1 MCTMIAASAPVR
13 GVGMGADGW
22 FPLTMVT
29 VGYDHA
35 THSEDEHAVLIDF
48 TNYGIGL
55 HARVAVELDLPSARA
70 LVEQLRSA
78 IEQAEASGVH

>member
-1 MCTMIAASAPVR
+1 MCTNIATSSPVR

-22 FPLTMVT
+22 FPLTQAT

-48 TNYGIGL
+48 TNYDIGL
-55 HARVAVELDLPSARA
+55 HARVAVELDLDSARA
-70 LVEQLRSA
+70 FVAQLQSVIA
-78 IEQAEASGVH
+78 QAEASGVH

>member
-1 MCTMIAASAPVR
+1 MCTMIATSAPVR

-48 TNYGIGL
+48 TNYDIGV
-55 HARVAVELDLPSARA
+55 HARVAVELDLESAQA
-70 LVEQLRSA
+70 LLEQLTSA
-78 IEQAEASGVH
+78 LEQARASGVH